1 MTHIMH
7 VAPFVCLLQAKQSN
21 IKRTKNKSNKI
32 MLPSIMSNCNDH
44 SNSNSGH
51 QKSCNWYMKS
61 VTLQLLLL
69 FVTVTTFKIKNR
81 LLQRLFSFS
90 SLLFQK
96 MYSLFAFHS
105 FAFRCLPFNQML
117 HYFTELCC
125 HHKFTMSNKHRSKNW
140 SKNCS
145 GSIFLLNEFQTY
157 LTSKG
162 KEGIDPNLADPIQI
176 RPLYHKYSSVFCE
189 YSESN
194 FPKNFIS
201 TSNNFKTSI
210 SKSGARKSSK

>member
-21 IKRTKNKSNKI
+21 NKRTKNKSNKI
-32 MLPSIMSNCNDH
+32 MLPSIMNNCDDH

-145 GSIFLLNEFQTY
+145 GSIRLTLLQKAKRVLIQTLLIQFKFAHSITNTVVYFVSTPSPTFQR
-157 LTSKG
+157 
-162 KEGIDPNLADPIQI
+162 I
-176 RPLYHKYSSVFCE
+176 SS
-189 YSESN
+189 
-194 FPKNFIS
+194 PQATTLK
-201 TSNNFKTSI
+201 
-210 SKSGARKSSK
+210 RR